1 MPGTE
6 ISRDVERVRRLAQ
19 LLDSAIRIPGTRVRL
34 GLDSLLG
41 LIPGLGDAVGAG
53 LSAYPVLIALRHRLP
68 MPVLLRLLGNIG
80 IDALIGVV
88 PILGDVFDI
97 GFKAN
102 IRNQRLIE
110 RYAGAPARTERRSR
124 VAIWVAGAGLVV
136 IVIAVVALA
145 VWLVST
151 GLRAITT

>member
-6 ISRDVERVRRLAQ
+6 ISRDVQRVRRVAQ
-19 LLDSAIRIPGTRVRL
+19 LLDTAIRIPGTRVRL

-41 LIPGLGDAVGAG
+41 LVPGLGDAVGAG

-80 IDALIGVV
+80 IDALFGVV
-88 PILGDVFDI
+88 PVLGDVFDVA
-97 GFKAN
+97 FKAN

-110 RYAGAPARTERRSR
+110 RYADAPVRTERRSR
-124 VAIWVAGAGLVV
+124 VAVWVAGAGIVAIVV
-136 IVIAVVALA
+136 GVAALA
-145 VWLVST
+145 VWLVSA
-151 GLRAITT
+151 GLRVITQ